1 VVIDALFGDCRD
13 RIRRYLLGM
22 VHDPAEAEDLTQ
34 ETFLRAYRRLDSL
47 RDPDAAVGWLYR
59 IATNVALDRLRQRAP
74 QVAIESE
81 EGAGAARSAA
91 SSEPSAEELLER
103 METSACV
110 ERCLD
115 NLSDSYRAVIL
126 LHDLHS
132 LSAAEISGVLGIE
145 VGAVKIRLHRARR
158 RLQQVMEHGCAVSVD
173 KQGRPVCES
182 KGDGGQGPCSSC

>member
-1 VVIDALFGDCRD
+1 MVIDALFGDCRD

-34 ETFLRAYRRLDSL
+34 ETFLRAYRRIDTL
-47 RDPDAAVGWLYR
+47 RDPDAAIGWLYR
-59 IATNVALDRLRQRAP
+59 IATNVALDRLRQRVP

-81 EGAGAARSAA
+81 EGVGAVRSAA
-91 SSEPSAEELLER
+91 SPEPSAEELLER
-103 METSACV
+103 LETSACV

-132 LSAAEISGVLGIE
+132 LSAAEIAGVLGIE

-158 RLQQVMEHGCAVSVD
+158 RLQQVMQHGCAVSAD
-173 KQGRPVCES
+173 KHGRPVCES
-182 KGDGGQGPCSSC
+182 KGGQGPCSSC